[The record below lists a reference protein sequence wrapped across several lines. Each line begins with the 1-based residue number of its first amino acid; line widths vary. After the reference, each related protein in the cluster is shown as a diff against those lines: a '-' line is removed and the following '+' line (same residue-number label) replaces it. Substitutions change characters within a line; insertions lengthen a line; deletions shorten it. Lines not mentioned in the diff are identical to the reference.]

1 MRGTANTWCLE
12 AVPGHRGADAR
23 LPDAGTRFSRFSLS
37 TIVAAIYAG
46 GSPILGALM
55 QGSDAGGALAG
66 AELPQR
72 PSIARIFDYYLGGS
86 SHFEVDRGTAEDL
99 TAVLP
104 NLRGHVL
111 AVHGFLRRA
120 VRYLV
125 SSGIDQFLDLGTG
138 LSTTGDVHGAAQR
151 ADPCARVAYVDADPV
166 TVRLAERQLHDVRGV
181 TVTEADLRQ
190 PASVLTAPG
199 VTSVLDFTRPVG
211 VLAVAALPF
220 ITDDAELTGVVA
232 AYRDACP
239 VHSALVLSHLSPVT
253 ATPAQISAFGPV
265 AARVGATPAWRSP
278 EDFRCLLDGYEIVE
292 PGLVHT
298 TKWRP
303 ELGDAA
309 GLPVDAG
316 ADTYSAVGQ
325 LASRESTGPLRLTL
339 P

>member
-1 MRGTANTWCLE
+1 
-12 AVPGHRGADAR
+12 
-23 LPDAGTRFSRFSLS
+23 
-37 TIVAAIYAG
+37 
-46 GSPILGALM
+46 M
-55 QGSDAGGALAG
+55 QGSDAGGGLAG

-72 PSIARIFDYYLGGS
+72 PSIARIFDHCLGGS
-86 SHFEVDRGTAEDL
+86 GNFEVDRDTAEDL

-104 NLRGHVL
+104 NLRGHVR

-125 SSGIDQFLDLGTG
+125 SSGVDQFLDLGTG
-138 LSTTGDVHGAAQR
+138 LSTTGDVHGAAQS
-151 ADPCARVAYVDADPV
+151 ADPGARVAYVDADPL
-166 TVRLAERQLHDVRGV
+166 TVRLAERRLHGV
-181 TVTEADLRQ
+181 PGVSATEADLCQ
-190 PASVLTAPG
+190 PASVLTAAG
-199 VTSVLDFTRPVG
+199 VTAVLDFTRPVG

-239 VHSALVLSHLSPVT
+239 VGSALVLAHLSPVT

-265 AARVGATPAWRSP
+265 AARVGAVPAWRSP
-278 EDFRCLLDGYEIVE
+278 EDFRSLLDGYEIVE

-303 ELGDAA
+303 ELDDVPGV
-309 GLPVDAG
+309 PVEAG
-316 ADTYSAVGQ
+316 ADTYSAVGR
-325 LASRESTGPLRLTL
+325 LASRKSTGPLRLTL